1 MVVYCIWLGSSKFSS
16 YKLWCCCLSDLGQ
29 LNTNVFILLS
39 STDKAW
45 KPSPLLSQPL
55 LHSSQSAWVGK
66 KLGGDT
72 TQRADLTQK
81 VIYSMEHLTQWQN
94 WLHFSR
100 AVTFSVPLRLPLFW
114 TTWFPN
120 LPLFALRIFCH
131 VALWGSKQ
139 VYTKCKYF
147 CIKQY
152 NQDPLY
158 HFSEI
163 NIEQER
169 KAISLYLLLSRSYSR
184 LVTL

>member
-81 VIYSMEHLTQWQN
+81 AIYSMEHLTQWQN

-100 AVTFSVPLRLPLFW
+100 AVTFSVHFDCLYFEPHGFPTYPSLPFIFSVTLRCGGVNKSI
-114 TTWFPN
+114 PN
-120 LPLFALRIFCH
+120 
-131 VALWGSKQ
+131 
-139 VYTKCKYF
+139 
-147 CIKQY
+147 
-152 NQDPLY
+152 
-158 HFSEI
+158 I
-163 NIEQER
+163 NISASNNTI
-169 KAISLYLLLSRSYSR
+169 KTHCTILVRS
-184 LVTL
+184 T